1 MDYMVVFAP
10 EILYM
15 KISRRRPCRA
25 YSGAWLCLLCNS
37 SVLPPRKGRL
47 PGAEVA
53 VLVKFCLSI
62 LLILVLAACGSIS
75 GPAVTGNQ
83 SSGPPTEIVV
93 AKTTSTSVVLTW
105 APAVGDVYAYK
116 IYRDGAE
123 VGTTIKAGPSSPAPT
138 VFTDNNLNPATTYVY
153 SVAASSTF
161 GEETAAPASV
171 LATTLPAG
179 PLDPPT
185 KVTVT
190 QTTADSVS
198 LTWDSSNYVI
208 PGTNL
213 TYTVYR
219 NGTYIGTTTAVAG
232 QGGSYTDTRLAPAT
246 TYYYSVSVS
255 TESALSTPV
264 PATTASTGV
273 SLTSQVV
280 TIAGSPGTKGSA
292 DGLGGW
298 ATFSQPYGM
307 VHLGGFLYLAD
318 SGNHTLRRID
328 IANNQVTTV
337 AGIAGTLGAADGT
350 GVLARFNTPRGVA
363 TDGTYLY
370 VTDSGNNCIR
380 RVDPAT
386 GAVTT
391 FAGTS
396 GSRGFLDGVGG
407 VARFYAP
414 RGIVA
419 DAEYLYV
426 ADTYNNAIR
435 KVRIQDAAVTT
446 IAGTKVKGA
455 ADGMGPGASFYY
467 PYSLALAGAHLYVA
481 DTCNHTIRKIE
492 IAGMQVTTV
501 AGQAGV
507 SGSGDGIGHAAGF
520 LYPDGILSDGTTL
533 YICDTSNNTIRSM
546 SLSTQA
552 VVTMAGTAGS
562 SGVTDGTGTLPR
574 FRGPRGVG
582 ISGGQL
588 FVSDYVS
595 HTVRRITLL
604 P

>member
-1 MDYMVVFAP
+1 M
-10 EILYM
+10 
-15 KISRRRPCRA
+15 
-25 YSGAWLCLLCNS
+25 
-37 SVLPPRKGRL
+37 
-47 PGAEVA
+47 
-53 VLVKFCLSI
+53 VKFCLSI
-62 LLILVLAACGSIS
+62 LLILVLAACGSIT
-75 GPAVTGNQ
+75 GPAVTGSQ

-123 VGTTIKAGPSSPAPT
+123 VGTTIKAGPTSAAPT

-185 KVTVT
+185 KVTVI

-264 PATTASTGV
+264 PATTASTSI
-273 SLTSQVV
+273 SLSSQVV

-337 AGIAGTLGAADGT
+337 AGTAGTLGAADGT

-407 VARFYAP
+407 AARFYAP

-435 KVRIQDAAVTT
+435 KVRILDAAVTT
-446 IAGTKVKGA
+446 LAGTKVKGA

-467 PYSLALAGAHLYVA
+467 PYSLALAGAHLYVT

-520 LYPDGILSDGTTL
+520 HYPDGILSDGTTL

-546 SLSTQA
+546 NLSTRA

-582 ISGGQL
+582 ISGDQL

>member
-1 MDYMVVFAP
+1 M
-10 EILYM
+10 
-15 KISRRRPCRA
+15 
-25 YSGAWLCLLCNS
+25 
-37 SVLPPRKGRL
+37 
-47 PGAEVA
+47 
-53 VLVKFCLSI
+53 VKFCLSI

-75 GPAVTGNQ
+75 GPAVTGSQ

-123 VGTTIKAGPSSPAPT
+123 VGTTIKAGPTSAAPT
-138 VFTDNNLNPATTYVY
+138 VYTDYNLNPATTYVY

-213 TYTVYR
+213 TYTIYR

-232 QGGSYTDTRLAPAT
+232 QGGSYTDTRLAPST

-264 PATTASTGV
+264 PATTASTSI
-273 SLTSQVV
+273 SLTSTVV
-280 TIAGSPGTKGSA
+280 TIVGSPGTKGSA

-307 VHLGGFLYLAD
+307 VQLGGFLYLAD

-328 IANNQVTTV
+328 IATNQVTTV
-337 AGIAGTLGAADGT
+337 AGTAGSIGTTDGT
-350 GVLARFNTPRGVA
+350 GALARFNTPRGVA

-370 VTDSGNNCIR
+370 VTDSGNNSIR

-396 GSRGFLDGVGG
+396 GLRGFLDGVGTA
-407 VARFYAP
+407 ARFYAP
-414 RGIVA
+414 RGITS

-435 KVRIQDAAVTT
+435 KVRILDAAVTT
-446 IAGTKVKGA
+446 LAGTKLKGT
-455 ADGMGPGASFYY
+455 ADGIGPTAGFYY
-467 PYSLALAGAHLYVA
+467 PYSVTCAGQYLYVT
-481 DTCNHTIRKIE
+481 DTCNHTIRKID
-492 IAGMQVTTV
+492 IATMQVTTI
-501 AGQAGV
+501 AGQAGI
-507 SGSGDGIGHAAGF
+507 SGSGDGIGFQAAF
-520 LYPDGILSDGTTL
+520 LYPDGILSDGTSV
-533 YICDTSNNTIRSM
+533 YICDTSNNTIRRM
-546 SLSTQA
+546 DISTQT
-552 VVTMAGTAGS
+552 VMTLAGTAGS
-562 SGVTDGTGTLPR
+562 SGVTDGSGTLPR
-574 FRGPRGVG
+574 FRGPRGIG
-582 ISGGQL
+582 IYGDHL
-588 FVSDYVS
+588 FISDYVS
-595 HTVRRITLL
+595 HTVRRISLT